1 METRLLENK
10 VCIVTGASKG
20 IGKSIATL
28 FAKHGAIVYANARK
42 INSLNEWATEIS
54 NTYQTRV
61 IPVYFDVT
69 DYETVKKTV
78 LEIKSTEG
86 RIDVLVNN
94 AGMVTYEMIPM
105 INMNLF
111 KEMWEI
117 NVTAVMFLTQLVSR
131 IMSRQKNGSIINIS
145 SMVGEK
151 GASGQTAYAT
161 TKGAVIA
168 LTKSASKELAPQ
180 GIRVNAIAPGM
191 VATDRFVGEMESRFK
206 DKIDAIGM
214 GRLAEPSEIAQLCV
228 FLASDTSSYITGQ
241 IIGIDGSIVI

>member
-28 FAKHGAIVYANARK
+28 FAKHGGIVYANARK
-42 INSLNEWATEIS
+42 KNSLNEWATEMS
-54 NTYQTRV
+54 DTYQTRV

-69 DYETVKKTV
+69 DYDTVKKTI
-78 LEIKSTEG
+78 LDIKSAEG
-86 RIDVLVNN
+86 KIDVLVNN

-105 INMNLF
+105 INRNLF

-117 NVTAVMFLTQLVSR
+117 NVTAVLFLTQLVSR
-131 IMSRQKNGSIINIS
+131 IMTRQKNGSIINIS

-168 LTKSASKELAPQ
+168 LTKSAAKELAPQ
-180 GIRVNAIAPGM
+180 GIRVNAVAPGM
-191 VATDRFVGEMESRFK
+191 VATERFVGEMESRFK
-206 DKIDAIGM
+206 GKTDAIGM